1 MKKILALIIL
11 FVFMFGVVGSI
22 DLLAKG
28 HKKSIWK
35 KMACKVKK
43 TGAAVNNTVKD
54 SYVSAK
60 KTVTGKKDKT
70 WVKGHCTVK
79 NGNKHYTKGHW
90 RKVKQ
95 TASQG
100 PSQGNSQGPV
110 QGPAQGNNQGPSQ
123 GPGQG
128 SSQR

>member
-1 MKKILALIIL
+1 MKKLSALIIL
-11 FVFMFGVVGSI
+11 FVFMFGVMGSV
-22 DLLAKG
+22 DLQAKG
-28 HKKSIWK
+28 QKKSLWNRMK
-35 KMACKVKK
+35 CKVKK
-43 TGAAVNNTVKD
+43 TGAAVNNSVKD
-54 SYVSAK
+54 SYVSTK
-60 KTVTGKKDKT
+60 KSVTGKKDKT
-70 WVKGHCTVK
+70 WVKGHCTVR

-110 QGPAQGNNQGPSQ
+110 QGPSQ

-128 SSQR
+128 PSQR

>member
-1 MKKILALIIL
+1 MKKVLAFIIL
-11 FVFMFGVVGSI
+11 FVFMFSVVGSI

-28 HKKSIWK
+28 HKKSLWK
-35 KMACKVKK
+35 KITCKVKK

-60 KTVTGKKDKT
+60 KSVTGKKDKT
-70 WVKGHCTVK
+70 WVKGHCTK
-79 NGNKHYTKGHW
+79 RNGKKHYTKGHW

-95 TASQG
+95 TPVQG
-100 PSQGNSQGPV
+100 PGQGNSQGP
-110 QGPAQGNNQGPSQ
+110 NQGPNQ

-128 SSQR
+128 ASQR